1 LAITRKKF
9 GRIIPGYQPEKVEL
23 RGYDS
28 YTVTL
33 GDKLR
38 GERATLG
45 KTLDDIQKETRLR
58 IEFLLGI
65 ENADITAFP
74 APSFIAGYV
83 RSYASHLNLDPDECF
98 NQFCKESG
106 FIGLQSEIDG
116 KKRNKVIKPTNL
128 LDEPILNPQIQKKK
142 INNGILN
149 NFSFSGLFSLPALLV
164 LILGLGY
171 GGVTVLNEVQ
181 KVNLSPINQPPS
193 VQSISS
199 TSIDENSF
207 FDDVES
213 NNTNIASNSDLEKF
227 YRPTELVLPLM
238 TPRDGPISAIDPAI
252 SGVYVE
258 DKNSVISESNQ
269 EDIIQVK
276 KNPQVIEEDLPSVYV
291 VAQKPAWVRIYEP
304 NGNILFEN
312 ILDTGQRYEVPQSA
326 QTAMLRAGNSG
337 SVYLM
342 IDNNFYGPLGT
353 ATGVAKKVN
362 LRAETILEN
371 YTLVENNLTLP
382 LEPPINTKIVVQS
395 IE

>member
-1 LAITRKKF
+1 MAITRKKF

-116 KKRNKVIKPTNL
+116 KKRNKVIKPTKL

-149 NFSFSGLFSLPALLV
+149 NFSFSGLFSLTALLV

-213 NNTNIASNSDLEKF
+213 NNTNIASNSALEEF

>member
-1 LAITRKKF
+1 MAITRKKF

-116 KKRNKVIKPTNL
+116 KKRNKVIKPTKL

-149 NFSFSGLFSLPALLV
+149 NFSFSGLFSLTALLV

-181 KVNLSPINQPPS
+181 KVNLSPINQSPS

-213 NNTNIASNSDLEKF
+213 NNTNIASNSALEEF

-258 DKNSVISESNQ
+258 DKNSVISEINQ

-276 KNPQVIEEDLPSVYV
+276 KNPQVIKEDLPSVYV

-371 YTLVENNLTLP
+371 YTIVKNNLTLP

>member
-116 KKRNKVIKPTNL
+116 KKRNKVIKPTKL

-149 NFSFSGLFSLPALLV
+149 NFSFSGLFSLTALLV

-213 NNTNIASNSDLEKF
+213 NNTNIASNSDLEEF

-258 DKNSVISESNQ
+258 DKNSIISESNQ

>member
-1 LAITRKKF
+1 MAITRKKF

-116 KKRNKVIKPTNL
+116 KKRNKVIKPTKL

-149 NFSFSGLFSLPALLV
+149 NFSFSGLFSLTALLV

-181 KVNLSPINQPPS
+181 KVNLSPINQSPS

-213 NNTNIASNSDLEKF
+213 NNTNIASNSALEEF

-258 DKNSVISESNQ
+258 DKNSVISEINQ

>member
-1 LAITRKKF
+1 MAITRKKF

-116 KKRNKVIKPTNL
+116 EKRNKVIKPTKL

-149 NFSFSGLFSLPALLV
+149 NFSFSGLFSLTALLV

-181 KVNLSPINQPPS
+181 KVNLSPINQSPS

-213 NNTNIASNSDLEKF
+213 NNTNIASNSALEEF

-258 DKNSVISESNQ
+258 DKNSVISEINQ

>member
-1 LAITRKKF
+1 MAITRKKF

-116 KKRNKVIKPTNL
+116 KKRNKVIKPTKL

-149 NFSFSGLFSLPALLV
+149 NFSFSGLFSLTALLV

-181 KVNLSPINQPPS
+181 KVNLSPINQSPS

-213 NNTNIASNSDLEKF
+213 NNTNIASNSDLEEF

-326 QTAMLRAGNSG
+326 QNAMLRAGNSG

-362 LRAETILEN
+362 LRAETILQN

>member
-1 LAITRKKF
+1 MSLTRKKI
-9 GRIIPGYQPEKVEL
+9 GKIIPGFHPDKLEL
-23 RGYDS
+23 KGYDS

-45 KTLDDIQKETRLR
+45 KTLEDVQKETRLR

-116 KKRNKVIKPTNL
+116 KKRNKVIKPTKL

-149 NFSFSGLFSLPALLV
+149 NFSFSGLFSLTALLV

-181 KVNLSPINQPPS
+181 KVNLSPINQSPS

-213 NNTNIASNSDLEKF
+213 NNTNIASNSALEEF

-258 DKNSVISESNQ
+258 DKNSVISKSNQ
-269 EDIIQVK
+269 EDLIQFK
-276 KNPQVIEEDLPSVYV
+276 KNPQVIEEDQPSVYV

>member
-1 LAITRKKF
+1 MAITRKKF

-116 KKRNKVIKPTNL
+116 KKRNKVIKPTKL

-149 NFSFSGLFSLPALLV
+149 NFSFSGLFSLTALLV

-181 KVNLSPINQPPS
+181 KVNLSPINQSPS

-213 NNTNIASNSDLEKF
+213 NNTNIASNSALEEF

-252 SGVYVE
+252 SGIYVE
-258 DKNSVISESNQ
+258 DKNSVISEINQ

>member
-65 ENADITAFP
+65 ENTDITAFP

-116 KKRNKVIKPTNL
+116 KKRNKVIKPTKL

-149 NFSFSGLFSLPALLV
+149 NFSFSGLFSLTALLI

-181 KVNLSPINQPPS
+181 KVNLSPINQSPS
-193 VQSISS
+193 VQSITS
-199 TSIDENSF
+199 TSIDDNSF
-207 FDDVES
+207 FNDFDS
-213 NNTNIASNSDLEKF
+213 SNTNIASNSDLEEF

-258 DKNSVISESNQ
+258 DKNSVISKSNQ
-269 EDIIQVK
+269 EDLIQFK
-276 KNPQVIEEDLPSVYV
+276 KNPQVIEEDQPSVYV
-291 VAQKPAWVRIYEP
+291 VAQKPAWIRIYEP

-326 QTAMLRAGNSG
+326 KTAMLRAGNSG

-371 YTLVENNLTLP
+371 YTIVKNNLTLP

>member
-116 KKRNKVIKPTNL
+116 KKRNKVIKPTKL

-149 NFSFSGLFSLPALLV
+149 NFSFSGLFSLTALLV

-258 DKNSVISESNQ
+258 DKNSVISDSNQ

>member
-1 LAITRKKF
+1 MAITRKKF

-116 KKRNKVIKPTNL
+116 KKRNKVIKPTKL

-149 NFSFSGLFSLPALLV
+149 NFSFSGLFSLTALLV

-207 FDDVES
+207 FDDVDS
-213 NNTNIASNSDLEKF
+213 NNTNIASNSDLEEF

-326 QTAMLRAGNSG
+326 QNAMLRAGNSG

-362 LRAETILEN
+362 LRAETILQN

>member
-1 LAITRKKF
+1 MAITRKKF

-116 KKRNKVIKPTNL
+116 KKRNKVIKPTKL

-149 NFSFSGLFSLPALLV
+149 NFSFSGLFSLTALLV

-181 KVNLSPINQPPS
+181 KVNLSPINQSPS

-213 NNTNIASNSDLEKF
+213 NNTNIVSNSALEEF

-326 QTAMLRAGNSG
+326 QSAMLRAGNSG

>member
-1 LAITRKKF
+1 
-9 GRIIPGYQPEKVEL
+9 
-23 RGYDS
+23 
-28 YTVTL
+28 
-33 GDKLR
+33 
-38 GERATLG
+38 
-45 KTLDDIQKETRLR
+45 
-58 IEFLLGI
+58 
-65 ENADITAFP
+65 
-74 APSFIAGYV
+74 
-83 RSYASHLNLDPDECF
+83 LDPDECF

-116 KKRNKVIKPTNL
+116 KKRNKVIKPTKL

-149 NFSFSGLFSLPALLV
+149 NFSFSGLFSLTALLV

-181 KVNLSPINQPPS
+181 KVNLSPINQSPS

-213 NNTNIASNSDLEKF
+213 NNTNIASNSALEEF

-252 SGVYVE
+252 SGIYVE
-258 DKNSVISESNQ
+258 DKNSVISEINQ

>member
-1 LAITRKKF
+1 MAITRKKF

-116 KKRNKVIKPTNL
+116 KKRNKVIKPTKL

-149 NFSFSGLFSLPALLV
+149 NFSFSGLFSLTALLV

-171 GGVTVLNEVQ
+171 GGVTVINEVQ
-181 KVNLSPINQPPS
+181 KVNLSPINQSPS

-207 FDDVES
+207 FDDVDS
-213 NNTNIASNSDLEKF
+213 NNTNIASNSDLEEF

-326 QTAMLRAGNSG
+326 QNAMLRAGNSG

>member
-1 LAITRKKF
+1 MAITRKKF

-116 KKRNKVIKPTNL
+116 KKRNKVIKPTKL

-149 NFSFSGLFSLPALLV
+149 NFSFSGLFSLTALLV

-181 KVNLSPINQPPS
+181 KVNLSPINQSPS

-213 NNTNIASNSDLEKF
+213 NNTNIASNSALEEF

-252 SGVYVE
+252 SGIYVE
-258 DKNSVISESNQ
+258 DKNSVISEINQ

-382 LEPPINTKIVVQS
+382 MKPPINTKIVVQS

>member
-1 LAITRKKF
+1 MAITRKKF

-116 KKRNKVIKPTNL
+116 KKRNKVIKPTKL

-149 NFSFSGLFSLPALLV
+149 NFSFSGLFSLTALLV

-181 KVNLSPINQPPS
+181 KVNLSPINQSPS

-213 NNTNIASNSDLEKF
+213 NNTNIASNSALEEF

-258 DKNSVISESNQ
+258 DKNSIISESNQ

-276 KNPQVIEEDLPSVYV
+276 KNPQVIEKDLPSVYV

>member
-9 GRIIPGYQPEKVEL
+9 GRIIPGHQPEKVEL

-116 KKRNKVIKPTNL
+116 KKRNKVIKPTKL

-149 NFSFSGLFSLPALLV
+149 NFSFSGLFSLTALLV

-181 KVNLSPINQPPS
+181 KVNLSPINQSPS

-207 FDDVES
+207 FDDVDS
-213 NNTNIASNSDLEKF
+213 NNTNIASNSDLEEF

>member
-1 LAITRKKF
+1 MAITRKKF

-116 KKRNKVIKPTNL
+116 KKRNKVIKPTKL

-149 NFSFSGLFSLPALLV
+149 NFSFSGLFSLTALLV

-291 VAQKPAWVRIYEP
+291 VAQKPAWVRIYEL

>member
-1 LAITRKKF
+1 MAITRKKF

-116 KKRNKVIKPTNL
+116 KKRNKVIKPTKL

-149 NFSFSGLFSLPALLV
+149 NFSFSGLFSLTALLV

-213 NNTNIASNSDLEKF
+213 NNTNIASNSDLEEF

-252 SGVYVE
+252 SGIYVE
-258 DKNSVISESNQ
+258 DKNSVISEINQ

>member
-1 LAITRKKF
+1 MAITRKKF

-116 KKRNKVIKPTNL
+116 KKRNKVIKPTKL

-149 NFSFSGLFSLPALLV
+149 NFSFSGLFSLTALLV

-171 GGVTVLNEVQ
+171 GGVIVLNEVQ
-181 KVNLSPINQPPS
+181 KVNLSPINQSPS

-213 NNTNIASNSDLEKF
+213 NNTNIASNSALEEF

-362 LRAETILEN
+362 LRAETILQN

>member
-1 LAITRKKF
+1 MAITRKKF

-116 KKRNKVIKPTNL
+116 KKRNKVIKPTKL

-149 NFSFSGLFSLPALLV
+149 NFSFSGLFSLTALLV

-181 KVNLSPINQPPS
+181 KVNLSPINQSPS

-213 NNTNIASNSDLEKF
+213 NNTNIASNSDLEEF

-258 DKNSVISESNQ
+258 DKNSIISESNQ

>member
-1 LAITRKKF
+1 MAITRKKF

-116 KKRNKVIKPTNL
+116 KKRNKVIKPTKL

-149 NFSFSGLFSLPALLV
+149 NFSFSGLFSLTALLV

-181 KVNLSPINQPPS
+181 KVNLSPINQSPS

-199 TSIDENSF
+199 TSIDEKSF
-207 FDDVES
+207 FDDVDS
-213 NNTNIASNSDLEKF
+213 NNTNIASNSDLEEF

-326 QTAMLRAGNSG
+326 QNAMLRAGNSG

>member
-1 LAITRKKF
+1 MAITRKKF

-116 KKRNKVIKPTNL
+116 KKRNKVIKPTKL

-149 NFSFSGLFSLPALLV
+149 NFSFAGLFSLTALLV

-181 KVNLSPINQPPS
+181 KVNLSPINQSLS
-193 VQSISS
+193 VQLISS

-207 FDDVES
+207 FDDVDS
-213 NNTNIASNSDLEKF
+213 NNTNIASNSDPEEL

-258 DKNSVISESNQ
+258 DKNSVMSKSNQ

-353 ATGVAKKVN
+353 ATGIAKKVN

>member
-1 LAITRKKF
+1 MAITRKKF

-116 KKRNKVIKPTNL
+116 KKRNKVIKPTKL

-149 NFSFSGLFSLPALLV
+149 NFSFSGLFSLTALLV

-181 KVNLSPINQPPS
+181 KVNLSPINQSPS

-213 NNTNIASNSDLEKF
+213 NNTNIASNSALEEF

-258 DKNSVISESNQ
+258 DKNSIISESNQ

-291 VAQKPAWVRIYEP
+291 VAQKPSWVRIYEP

-362 LRAETILEN
+362 LRAETILQN

>member
-1 LAITRKKF
+1 MAITRKKF

-116 KKRNKVIKPTNL
+116 KKRNKVIKPTKL

-149 NFSFSGLFSLPALLV
+149 NFSFSGLFSLTALLV

-181 KVNLSPINQPPS
+181 KVNLSPINQSPS

-207 FDDVES
+207 FDDVDS
-213 NNTNIASNSDLEKF
+213 NNTNIASNSALEEF

-252 SGVYVE
+252 SGIYVE
-258 DKNSVISESNQ
+258 DKNSVISEINQ

-382 LEPPINTKIVVQS
+382 MKPPINTKIVVQS

>member
-1 LAITRKKF
+1 MAITRKKF

-116 KKRNKVIKPTNL
+116 KKRNKIIKPTKL

-149 NFSFSGLFSLPALLV
+149 NFSFSGLFSLTALLV

-181 KVNLSPINQPPS
+181 KVNLSPINQSPS

-199 TSIDENSF
+199 TSIDENNF

-213 NNTNIASNSDLEKF
+213 NNTNIASNSDLEEF

-252 SGVYVE
+252 SGIYVE
-258 DKNSVISESNQ
+258 DKNSVISEINQ

-276 KNPQVIEEDLPSVYV
+276 KNPQVIKEDLPSVYV

>member
-1 LAITRKKF
+1 MEITRKKF

-116 KKRNKVIKPTNL
+116 KKRNKVIKPTKL

-149 NFSFSGLFSLPALLV
+149 NFSFSGLLSLTALLV

-181 KVNLSPINQPPS
+181 KVNLSPINQSPS

>member
-1 LAITRKKF
+1 MAITRKKF

-116 KKRNKVIKPTNL
+116 KKRNKVIKPTKL

-149 NFSFSGLFSLPALLV
+149 NFSFSGLFSLTALLV

-181 KVNLSPINQPPS
+181 KVNLSPINQSPS

-213 NNTNIASNSDLEKF
+213 NNTNIASNSALEEF

-252 SGVYVE
+252 SGVYVK
-258 DKNSVISESNQ
+258 DKNSVISEINQ

-382 LEPPINTKIVVQS
+382 LEPPINTKIVVKS

>member
-1 LAITRKKF
+1 M
-9 GRIIPGYQPEKVEL
+9 E
-23 RGYDS
+23 
-28 YTVTL
+28 
-33 GDKLR
+33 
-38 GERATLG
+38 
-45 KTLDDIQKETRLR
+45 
-58 IEFLLGI
+58 
-65 ENADITAFP
+65 
-74 APSFIAGYV
+74 
-83 RSYASHLNLDPDECF
+83 
-98 NQFCKESG
+98 
-106 FIGLQSEIDG
+106 
-116 KKRNKVIKPTNL
+116 KKRNKVIKPTKL

-149 NFSFSGLFSLPALLV
+149 NFSFSGLFSLTALLV

-276 KNPQVIEEDLPSVYV
+276 KNPQVIEEDLPS
-291 VAQKPAWVRIYEP
+291 
-304 NGNILFEN
+304 
-312 ILDTGQRYEVPQSA
+312 
-326 QTAMLRAGNSG
+326 
-337 SVYLM
+337 
-342 IDNNFYGPLGT
+342 
-353 ATGVAKKVN
+353 GVAKKVN

>member
-1 LAITRKKF
+1 MAITRKKF
-9 GRIIPGYQPEKVEL
+9 GRIIPGYQSEKVEL

-116 KKRNKVIKPTNL
+116 KKRNKVIKPTKL

-149 NFSFSGLFSLPALLV
+149 NFSFSGLFSLTALLV

-181 KVNLSPINQPPS
+181 KVNLSPINQSPS

-213 NNTNIASNSDLEKF
+213 NNTNIASNSALEEF

-258 DKNSVISESNQ
+258 DKNSVMSKSNQ

>member
-1 LAITRKKF
+1 MAITRKKF

-116 KKRNKVIKPTNL
+116 KKRNKVIKPTKL

-149 NFSFSGLFSLPALLV
+149 NFSFSGLFSLTALLF

-181 KVNLSPINQPPS
+181 KVNLSPINQSPS

-213 NNTNIASNSDLEKF
+213 NNTNIASNSALEEF

-258 DKNSVISESNQ
+258 DKNSVISEINQ

>member
-1 LAITRKKF
+1 MAITRKKF

-116 KKRNKVIKPTNL
+116 KKRNKVIKPTKL

-149 NFSFSGLFSLPALLV
+149 NFSFSGLFSLTALLV

-181 KVNLSPINQPPS
+181 KVNLSPINQSPS

-213 NNTNIASNSDLEKF
+213 NNTNITSNSALEEF

>member
-1 LAITRKKF
+1 MAITRKKF

-116 KKRNKVIKPTNL
+116 KKRNKVIKPTKL

-149 NFSFSGLFSLPALLV
+149 NFSFSGLFSLTALLV

-326 QTAMLRAGNSG
+326 QNAMLRAGNSG

-362 LRAETILEN
+362 LRAETILQN

>member
-1 LAITRKKF
+1 MAITRKKF

-116 KKRNKVIKPTNL
+116 KKRNKVIKPTKL

-149 NFSFSGLFSLPALLV
+149 NFSFSGLFSLTALLV

-181 KVNLSPINQPPS
+181 KVNLSPINQSPS

-213 NNTNIASNSDLEKF
+213 NNTNIASNSALEEF